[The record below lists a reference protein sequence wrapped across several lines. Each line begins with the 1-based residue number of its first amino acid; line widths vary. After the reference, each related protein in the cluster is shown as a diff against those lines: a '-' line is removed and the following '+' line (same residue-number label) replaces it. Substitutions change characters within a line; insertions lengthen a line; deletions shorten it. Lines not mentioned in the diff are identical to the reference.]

1 MKHGIQRGLAV
12 LAGGLLILGSR
23 GAFGLGADHPND
35 RPVSGSSDW
44 PKGLASLVNTTNRV
58 HGFFVN
64 AEDFFFFT
72 GDAARLSTFLSE
84 IARLEGVVSRKLILH
99 EGVGEA
105 RSPWDKSARGTC
117 GWKLSTCPK
126 SWRDLGEAAR
136 QGTKQGTKA
145 VQALQ
150 RAEKAPGYLVEVQ
163 VWTGGKLKWADVIVP
178 GGIAVERAPEPL
190 QR

>member
-1 MKHGIQRGLAV
+1 MKHGIRH
-12 LAGGLLILGSR
+12 GLLVLVVGFIILVSR

-58 HGFFVN
+58 HGFFIN

-72 GDAARLSTFLSE
+72 GDAGRLSTFLGA

-105 RSPWDKSARGTC
+105 RSPWDKAARGSC
-117 GWKLSTCPK
+117 DWKLSTCPK
-126 SWRDLGEAAR
+126 SWRDLGEAAL
-136 QGTKQGTKA
+136 QGRTA

-150 RAEKAPGYLVEVQ
+150 RAEKSPGYLVEVN
-163 VWTGGKLKWADVIVP
+163 VWAGGNLKWGDVVVP
-178 GGIAVERAPEPL
+178 EGIAVERAPVPL